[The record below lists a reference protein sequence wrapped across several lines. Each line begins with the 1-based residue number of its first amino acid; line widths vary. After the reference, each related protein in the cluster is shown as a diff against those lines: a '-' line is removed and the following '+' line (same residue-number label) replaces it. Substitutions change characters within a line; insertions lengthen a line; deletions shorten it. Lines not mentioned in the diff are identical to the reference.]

1 MLIYKLLIINILRTF
16 LFFSDIKIEV
26 KMTNDQMTFFRVK
39 ECKNL

>member
-1 MLIYKLLIINILRTF
+1 MLIYNILIINILRTF

-39 ECKNL
+39 VG